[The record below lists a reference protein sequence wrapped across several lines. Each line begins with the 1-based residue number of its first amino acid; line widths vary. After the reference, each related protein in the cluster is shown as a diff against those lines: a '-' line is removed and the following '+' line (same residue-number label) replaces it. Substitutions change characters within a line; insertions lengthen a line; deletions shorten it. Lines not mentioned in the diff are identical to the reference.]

1 MSSGW
6 EFKNNGNDIG
16 PWGLLFM
23 FMLLVLLLA
32 GFITLGCASKVVVKN
47 CKPGIPFAVLAKD
60 TEGFDLDQADYIC
73 EEL

>member
-1 MSSGW
+1 MRTLIILS
-6 EFKNNGNDIG
+6 F
-16 PWGLLFM
+16 LLS
-23 FMLLVLLLA
+23 
-32 GFITLGCASKVVVKN
+32 GCASKVVVKN

>member
-1 MSSGW
+1 MKYILILS
-6 EFKNNGNDIG
+6 F
-16 PWGLLFM
+16 LLS
-23 FMLLVLLLA
+23 
-32 GFITLGCASKVVVKN
+32 GCASKVVVKN